1 MIDSIDFVKYGVE
14 KLDIERLTD
23 LGIVYHKLQYRNG
36 KFGKAYVTYGNVKDE
51 IDDYLI
57 SPGIGFEYKN
67 VHFMYL
73 EKFKSI
79 ILIANAHKVLQ
90 KSDICL
96 SDRDLY
102 IDKINE
108 IVKQVLNI
116 DFSKLSLYRIDY
128 CVDLELD
135 YKKMYE
141 YLHLLDKHKST
152 YGNIKRINEY
162 ETSIYL
168 TSSGGQKRINIYDK
182 YKCEKDKY
190 YAKFEKSNMS
200 LADYEK
206 KNYPYFKF
214 YKNIFRIEVQN
225 TKTLIQ
231 SESNKIKNNYDNKE
245 KKTLRMLK
253 KEFVKREKL
262 IQKNKYLNRKTDIE
276 DLEREKV
283 EIDFMIENFVN
294 ENRDKVNEQIE
305 MTLNDSLILS
315 KSLYIYWNKESMQ
328 TYFFNFLKDFLYT
341 GTYYKTKDA
350 NKKIKKSQYSD
361 CEKKNLKEFVF
372 LVNKYGISNITKS
385 NIQSQCNHSKWC
397 SATVKK
403 YIDNL
408 DELDIDLI
416 HLDKAQN
423 RQKLKIAK
431 DKINKSK
438 HTKSWK
444 TKLKDFATVVN
455 NYGVADTIANDNK
468 EIAEKSKNSK
478 HHKYSYKTVENYIEM
493 LEKLGINPVT
503 IDNNSKFDKLES
515 LYTLI
520 ENVAQE
526 KYFDI
531 DNLEIPKSKPKS
543 INENQSYKK
552 RKIAGGF

>member
-36 KFGKAYVTYGNVKDE
+36 KFGKAHVTYGNVKDE

-102 IDKINE
+102 IDRINE

-262 IQKNKYLNRKTDIE
+262 IQKNKYLNCKIDIK

-305 MTLNDSLILS
+305 MTLNDNLILS
-315 KSLYIYWNKESMQ
+315 KSLYMYWNKESMQ
-328 TYFFNFLKDFLYT
+328 TYFFNFLKYFLYT

-385 NIQSQCNHSKWC
+385 NIQSQGNHSKWC
-397 SATVKK
+397 RATVKK

-408 DELDIDLI
+408 DELGIDLI

-455 NYGVADTIANDNK
+455 DYGVADTIANDNK

-531 DNLEIPKSKPKS
+531 DNLEIPAPKPT
-543 INENQSYKK
+543 NENQAYKK
-552 RKIAGGF
+552 RKITGGF

>member
-1 MIDSIDFVKYGVE
+1 MIDSINFVKYGVE
-14 KLDIERLTD
+14 KLDTERLMD

-36 KFGKAYVTYGNVKDE
+36 KFGKSYVTYGNVQDE

-57 SPGIGFEYKN
+57 SRGIGFEYKN
-67 VHFMYL
+67 VHFIYL

-79 ILIANAHKVLQ
+79 ILITNAHKVLQ

-116 DFSKLSLYRIDY
+116 DYSQLSLYRIDY

-135 YKKMYE
+135 YKTMYE
-141 YLHLLDKHKST
+141 YLHLLNKHKST

-168 TSSGGQKRINIYDK
+168 TSQGGQKRINIYDK

-190 YAKFEKSNMS
+190 YAKFEKSSMS

-206 KNYPYFKF
+206 KNYPYYLY

-225 TKTLIQ
+225 TKQLIQ
-231 SESNKIKNNYDNKE
+231 SERNKIKNKYDNKE
-245 KKTLRMLK
+245 KKTFRMLK
-253 KEFVKREKL
+253 KEFIKREKL
-262 IQKNKYLNRKTDIE
+262 IQRNKYLNRKTDIQE
-276 DLEREKV
+276 LEREKV

-294 ENRDKVNEQIE
+294 ENRDKLNEPIE
-305 MTLNDSLILS
+305 MTFNDSLILG
-315 KSLYIYWNKESMQ
+315 KSLYMYWNKESMG
-328 TYFFNFLKDFLYT
+328 TYFFDFLKDFLYT
-341 GTYYKTKDA
+341 GTYYKTKIA
-350 NKKIKKSQYSD
+350 NKEIKKSQYSD
-361 CEKKNLKEFVF
+361 CEKKNLKEFAF
-372 LVNKYGISNITKS
+372 LVNKYGISNVTKS
-385 NIQSQCNHSKWC
+385 NIQKQCNHSKWC
-397 SATVKK
+397 RATVKK

-408 DELDIDLI
+408 DELGIDLI

-423 RQKLKIAK
+423 KQTLKIAK

-444 TKLKDFATVVN
+444 EKLKDFATVVN
-455 NYGVADTIANDNK
+455 DFGVADTIAKENK

-478 HHKYSYKTVENYIEM
+478 HHKYSYKTVENYIKM
-493 LEKLGINPVT
+493 LETLGINPVT
-503 IDNNSKFDKLES
+503 IDNNSEFDTLES
-515 LYTLI
+515 LYVLI
-520 ENVAQE
+520 EKVAQE

-531 DNLEIPKSKPKS
+531 DNLEIPEPTPKS
-543 INENQSYKK
+543 TNENQVFRK
-552 RKIAGGF
+552 RKMIGGF

>member
-1 MIDSIDFVKYGVE
+1 MIDSIDFIKYGIE
-14 KLDIERLTD
+14 KLDTKRLMD
-23 LGIVYHKLQYRNG
+23 LDIIYHKLQYRNS
-36 KFGKAYVTYGNVKDE
+36 KYGKAYVKYGNVEDE

-57 SPGIGFEYKN
+57 SKGIGFEYKN

-73 EKFKSI
+73 EKFKCI
-79 ILIANAHKVLQ
+79 ILIANVHKVLQ
-90 KSDICL
+90 KSNICL

-116 DFSKLSLYRIDY
+116 NYSQLCLYRIDY

-141 YLHLLDKHKST
+141 YLHLLNKHKST

-168 TSSGGQKRINIYDK
+168 TSKGGQKRINIYDK

-190 YAKFEKSNMS
+190 YAEFEKSNMH
-200 LADYEK
+200 LEEYKK
-206 KNYPYFKF
+206 KNYPYFEF

-225 TKTLIQ
+225 TKKLIQ
-231 SESNKIKNNYDNKE
+231 RESTKIKNKYDNKE

-253 KEFVKREKL
+253 KELVKRNKL
-262 IQKNKYLNRKTDIE
+262 IQENEYFNRKINTE
-276 DLEREKV
+276 DLEREMA
-283 EIDFMIENFVN
+283 EIDFMIEDFVN
-294 ENRDKVNEQIE
+294 ENRDKVNEQVEI
-305 MTLNDSLILS
+305 TFNDNLILS
-315 KSLYIYWNKESMQ
+315 KSLYMYWNKESMQ
-328 TYFFNFLKDFLYT
+328 TYFFDFLKDFFYT
-341 GTYYKTKDA
+341 SDYYKTKDA
-350 NKKIKKSQYSD
+350 NKKIKKSNHSN

-385 NIQSQCNHSKWC
+385 NIQSQSNHSKWC
-397 SATVKK
+397 GATVKK

-408 DELDIDLI
+408 DELGIDLI

-423 RQKLKIAK
+423 KKKLKIAK

-444 TKLKDFATVVN
+444 AKLKDFTTVVN
-455 NYGVADTIANDNK
+455 EYGLADTIANDNK

-493 LEKLGINPVT
+493 LEDLGINPVT
-503 IDNNSKFDKLES
+503 LDNNSEFDKLES
-515 LYTLI
+515 LYALI
-520 ENVAQE
+520 EKVAQK

-531 DNLEIPKSKPKS
+531 DNLEIPAPAPK
-543 INENQSYKK
+543 NENQIYRK
-552 RKIAGGF
+552 RKMIGGF